1 MAFTM
6 PAWKSAR
13 RRPATLVALLWL
25 AAASAVVEAADFSI
39 ATFESRFSDRLLVA
53 DARIDYSLSG
63 TATEALESGVDLVI
77 VQSLVLER
85 PRWWWRDIQMVDQQR
100 RYRLAYHAISRRYVL
115 NRLASGESR
124 SFRSLDALLMRLG
137 EIGAWPVIQRDRLDP
152 EHDYRLSLDTRLEV
166 DALPRLLR
174 TVAWTSADWQLR
186 SETQS
191 IEVRP

>member
-6 PAWKSAR
+6 PVWKSVR
-13 RRPATLVALLWL
+13 RRSAGLVALLWL
-25 AAASAVVEAADFSI
+25 AAASVAVEAAGFSV
-39 ATFESRFSDRLLVA
+39 ARFEGRFSDRLLVA

-77 VQSLVLER
+77 AQRLALER
-85 PRWWWRDIQMVDQQR
+85 PRWWWRDVEVVNQQR

-137 EIGAWPVIQRDRLDP
+137 EIKAWPVIRRDRLDP
-152 EHDYRLSLDTRLEV
+152 EHGYRLSLDTRLEV

-174 TVAWTSADWQLR
+174 TVAWTKAGWQLR

-191 IEVRP
+191 VEVRP